1 MHRRLNWRVNW
12 RRTARR
18 HTAASSA
25 GLTLVEL
32 AVAVLVLSI
41 ASLAALRAADQSRI
55 AAGGEAPRLLAR
67 IAARNRAEE
76 LQLYGTARPLPE
88 QVTQGGRS
96 ITLETAAK
104 PSAGGLLQAT
114 VTARTGS
121 GEGAQLVLYLA
132 PGRAR

>member
-1 MHRRLNWRVNW
+1 MQRRLNRLMK
-12 RRTARR
+12 R
-18 HTAASSA
+18 AAKQASA

-32 AVAVLVLSI
+32 AVAVLILSI
-41 ASLAALRAADQSRI
+41 ASIAALRTADQARL

-96 ITLETAAK
+96 ITLDTATEAA
-104 PSAGGLLQAT
+104 AGGLLQAT

-121 GEGAQLVLYLA
+121 GEGAQLILYLPPGAA
-132 PGRAR
+132 P